1 MTARI
6 PILLADGTIISVQ
19 ANSGVKCSPPSDAT
33 FAYGAVDIM
42 IEKEGEHAWNNGLEK
57 HQPWTTTEELMAIII
72 RGGGIVGG
80 QLPPLD
86 FGNHELIVARV
97 DKIQRETDDWWQV
110 QQAEKEAE
118 EAQQR
123 REYGYVHPTVDD
135 YDESL
140 DDPNYEEPEEPGDE
154 EE

>member
-19 ANSGVKCSPPSDAT
+19 ANSGVKCSPPSDAA

-123 REYGYVHPTVDD
+123 REYGYAHPTVDD